1 MKGISTSTFLAER
14 YLDYLV
20 AALFN
25 QGRFPEAA
33 SYFAEALRIN
43 PGYAEAEAHP
53 RMAESELTR
62 LASHPHP

>member
-1 MKGISTSTFLAER
+1 M
-14 YLDYLV
+14 V

-53 RMAESELTR
+53 RMAESELAR